1 MKLAERTTRKSLPHE
16 RASCK
21 LIRGTNLRKRLIV
34 DGSANQ
40 ASPLDRYMPTRRDL
54 CLSRDR

>member
-1 MKLAERTTRKSLPHE
+1 MRLAERTTRKSLPHE
-16 RASCK
+16 RASSK
-21 LIRGTNLRKRLIV
+21 LIRGTDLRKRLIV

-40 ASPLDRYMPTRRDL
+40 APPFDRYLPTRRDL

>member
-1 MKLAERTTRKSLPHE
+1 MRKLAERTTRKSLPCE

-21 LIRGTNLRKRLIV
+21 LIRGTNFKERLIV

-40 ASPLDRYMPTRRDL
+40 VPPLIAT
-54 CLSRDR
+54 CQLSAK